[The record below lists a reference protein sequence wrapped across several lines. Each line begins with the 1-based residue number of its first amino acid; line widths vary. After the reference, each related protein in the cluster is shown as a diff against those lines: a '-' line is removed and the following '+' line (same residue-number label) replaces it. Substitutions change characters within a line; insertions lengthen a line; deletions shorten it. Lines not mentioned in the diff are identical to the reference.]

1 MSVTREDGE
10 LLVQRFKDTLTE
22 RGISI
27 VGAWLTGSLA
37 TADTG
42 EDADCLLYVEPDD
55 LHAVQEYMM
64 HNFDPCSSGSYGL
77 TSERSVWRSGDLNV
91 ILAHTHNEYMSWV
104 EALNF
109 MVDCFRAMEA
119 PLPKDLRVRLHQ
131 LSRGDH
137 LV

>member
-22 RGISI
+22 RGIRI

-64 HNFDPCSSGSYGL
+64 QNFDPCSSGSYGL
-77 TSERSVWRSGDLNV
+77 TCERSVWRSGDLNV
-91 ILAHTHNEYMSWV
+91 ILAHTYNEYMCWAV
-104 EALNF
+104 ALHF
-109 MVDCFRAMEA
+109 MLDHFLAMDA
-119 PLPKDLRVRLHQ
+119 PLPKELRVRLHQ
-131 LSRGDH
+131 LARGEH